1 MALSIIL
8 HFCLR
13 TRADFEIMQRTS
25 VKVNHSTARPSKVSL
40 TLSWNDAG
48 PSVSACILIS
58 RSCFAKLV
66 PDGLAK
72 RIQLY
77 CLPKERCQTAT
88 IEVQGKWYRPCW
100 LFNSECAE
108 RFLSEPTPAQLHS
121 ESYCTASTK
130 VLLLCTLCT
139 SSAMKSFSSL
149 IKITSSNSLF
159 VVIYSLSPLA
169 EPASH
174 PGGEQRECAKVANS
188 GAWCER
194 RH

>member
-1 MALSIIL
+1 MALSIIS

-88 IEVQGKWYRPCW
+88 MEVQGKWYRPCW
-100 LFNSECAE
+100 LFNSKSVLKDF
-108 RFLSEPTPAQLHS
+108 FLSLLQHNSTVKATALGLQKSYYCAHCVLARQWSHS
-121 ESYCTASTK
+121 
-130 VLLLCTLCT
+130 
-139 SSAMKSFSSL
+139 
-149 IKITSSNSLF
+149 
-159 VVIYSLSPLA
+159 VVWL
-169 EPASH
+169 
-174 PGGEQRECAKVANS
+174 K
-188 GAWCER
+188 
-194 RH
+194 